1 MSEKTYCEKCGSEM
15 KVINENHPDGMTCQ
29 NCGWGWVTSYFEP
42 ILSDTYDYHI
52 ILLPC
57 ENSLLAIKT
66 VSEIANCNYI
76 DAKK

>member
-42 ILSDTYDYHI
+42 ILSDTWDYHI
-52 ILLPC
+52 ILLPF
-57 ENSLLAIKT
+57 ENSLLPTKP
-66 VSEIANCNYI
+66 S
-76 DAKK
+76 

>member
-42 ILSDTYDYHI
+42 ILSDTLI
-52 ILLPC
+52 TILSCYPARIHC
-57 ENSLLAIKT
+57 FQQNHHN
-66 VSEIANCNYI
+66 V
-76 DAKK
+76 